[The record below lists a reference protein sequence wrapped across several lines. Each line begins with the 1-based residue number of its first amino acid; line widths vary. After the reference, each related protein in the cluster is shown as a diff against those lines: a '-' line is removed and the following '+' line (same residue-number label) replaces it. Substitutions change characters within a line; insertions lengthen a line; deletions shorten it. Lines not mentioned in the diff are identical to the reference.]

1 MNLDVPKGRYVVA
14 VSGGVDSVVLLDLL
28 AKLPDLE
35 LTVAH
40 FDHGIRDDSHLDEK
54 LVYDLAKKY
63 GLQFESKRED
73 LGKNASEE
81 LARDRRYT
89 FLRSVMQKYDAKLIT
104 AHHSDDVI
112 ESIVINLS
120 RGTGWRG
127 LAVLDSDVI
136 RPMTKFSKS
145 EILEYA
151 KNNNL
156 IWHED
161 STNASDDYLRNRF
174 RRKLDGFDND
184 KKRQLLALWSQ
195 QKQLK
200 KQIDNEVSNIISDTT
215 EYSRYFFINI
225 EQSVAIEILRAMTK
239 KLLTRPQIENLLIA
253 IKTLPSGK
261 KYTAGCGIEINFTT
275 RFFTIKLIK

>member
-1 MNLDVPKGRYVVA
+1 MNLDIPKGRYVVA

-28 AKLPDLE
+28 SKIEGLE
-35 LTVAH
+35 LIAAH
-40 FDHGIRDDSHLDEK
+40 FDHGIRDDSHEDEK
-54 LVYDLAKKY
+54 LVCELAAKY
-63 GLQFESKRED
+63 QVKFESKREE
-73 LGKNASEE
+73 LGTKASEE
-81 LARDRRYT
+81 LARDRRYA
-89 FLRSVMQKYDAKLIT
+89 FLRSVMQKYDAKLVT

-136 RPMTKFSKS
+136 RPLTGFSKS

-156 IWHED
+156 DWHED
-161 STNASDDYLRNRF
+161 STNASDAYLRNQF
-174 RRKLDGFDND
+174 RRQLENFDDD
-184 KKRQLLALWSQ
+184 KKRQILALWAQ
-195 QKQLK
+195 QKYLK
-200 KQIDNEVSNIISDTT
+200 KQIDEEVLGLISEGP
-215 EYSRYFFINI
+215 EYSRYFFINVEDSAGI
-225 EQSVAIEILRAMTK
+225 ECLRFLTK
-239 KLLTRPQIENLLIA
+239 KLLTRPQLERLLIA

-261 KYTAGCGIEINFTT
+261 KFTAGCGIEISFTT